1 MADCSGSYA
10 GTSRFTNEVGESMN
24 GIKLIELWN
33 EVKARGDITEMSMF
47 LYQNCQEA
55 LRIVESQ
62 GVVIDYLND
71 IIFEQDEHIQELEED
86 AI

>member
-1 MADCSGSYA
+1 
-10 GTSRFTNEVGESMN
+10 MN

-33 EVKARGDITEMSMF
+33 EVKARGDIKEMSTF